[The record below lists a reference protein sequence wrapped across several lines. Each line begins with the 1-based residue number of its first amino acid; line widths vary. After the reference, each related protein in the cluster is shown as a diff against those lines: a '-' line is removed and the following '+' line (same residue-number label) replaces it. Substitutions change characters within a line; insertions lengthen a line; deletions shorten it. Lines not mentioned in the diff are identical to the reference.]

1 MSVSTPPPI
10 RNLRYNVV
18 HAGLGVEEASEE
30 VLERTSSEKYVFKV
44 ASFALVIWSSSP
56 LRSGDLF
63 RLASSSHHVHGA
75 GASRAGI
82 ECGLVRKSRAPKPV
96 HSIQCDIFGIR
107 VLNMNVPLFY
117 TQMTEHTFPAFYF
130 VSERF
135 RSFLRLSDFCA

>member
-1 MSVSTPPPI
+1 
-10 RNLRYNVV
+10 
-18 HAGLGVEEASEE
+18 
-30 VLERTSSEKYVFKV
+30 
-44 ASFALVIWSSSP
+44 
-56 LRSGDLF
+56 LF

-82 ECGLVRKSRAPKPV
+82 ECGLVRKS
-96 HSIQCDIFGIR
+96 HLSQCIRFNVIIFGIR